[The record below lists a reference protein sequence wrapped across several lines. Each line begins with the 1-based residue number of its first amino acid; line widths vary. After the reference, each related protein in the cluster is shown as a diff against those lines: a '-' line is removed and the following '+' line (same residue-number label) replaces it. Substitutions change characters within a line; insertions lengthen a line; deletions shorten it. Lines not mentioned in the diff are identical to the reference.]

1 MRQHT
6 TKSDGRADQGI
17 EFFVTA
23 DGELQVPWRDTLD
36 LEILRCVASQF
47 KDFGGEV
54 FEDGGDVDSG
64 CKGGSVLA
72 SASGEAGGRRTTR
85 RKYLSRRLAS
95 CFGCCS

>member
-6 TKSDGRADQGI
+6 TKSDGRANQGI
-17 EFFVTA
+17 ELFVTA

-54 FEDGGDVDSG
+54 FEDSGDVDSG

-72 SASGEAGGRRTTR
+72 SMSREVGGRRTRT